1 MNRTQEDVQYL
12 YKYRSLDN
20 FRNFVDIIVN
30 KRLYGAKYDTL
41 NDPFEG
47 ILLTRIEDL
56 PQSLRNHKRKL
67 QEERKNCRICSLSK
81 VYDDNLMWSHYA
93 DGHRGCCIELSVVTN
108 EKWQRLS
115 VNYSDRPLA
124 INENTTIE
132 EVLSHKLSPW
142 DYEKEVRY
150 IVKED
155 TKYLQVYINKI
166 YLGWKMSGPDLTFMR
181 KLITSIDKSIKVEV
195 MPKNIFL

>member
-47 ILLTRIEDL
+47 ILLTRTEDL

-67 QEERKNCRICSLSK
+67 QEERMDCRICSLSK
-81 VYDDNLMWSHYA
+81 VHDDNLMWSHYA
-93 DGHRGCCIELSVVTN
+93 DGHHGCCIELSVVPN

-115 VNYSDRPLA
+115 VNYSDRPLD

-142 DYEKEVRY
+142 SYEEEIRY
-150 IVKED
+150 ISTASSHMNVRI
-155 TKYLQVYINKI
+155 TKI
-166 YLGWKMSGPDLTFMR
+166 YLGHKMLDSERRFIR
-181 KLITSIDKSIKVEV
+181 KLVAKINPEIKVV
-195 MPKNIFL
+195 DMSKMAFLH